1 MPDKEELTQVL
12 IEDDDAF
19 ADALSEVASASA
31 LLKAAKT
38 VTDTRGET
46 LRAAVDA
53 AARHRFEAK
62 GETKWRIKV
71 GDKPVGTYTVAVAK
85 ETEEKVSTTIQMDE
99 PSKFELWLRTDG
111 IEEVMLY
118 ARSHAEEFARFV
130 LAKTGE
136 IPSGFKT
143 VEVRTPAMPERFK
156 NGIVKVDERKVFEA
170 YDGRLP
176 QSVAG
181 YMEKGE

>member
-12 IEDDDAF
+12 IEDDAAF
-19 ADALSEVASASA
+19 SDALSEVASASA
-31 LLKAAKT
+31 LLKAVRT
-38 VTDTRGET
+38 VTDTKGET

-53 AARHRFEAK
+53 AARHRFETK

-85 ETEEKVSTTIQMDE
+85 ETEEKVTTTIQMED

-111 IEEVMLY
+111 LEEALLY
-118 ARSHAEEFARFV
+118 VRSHADEFAKS
-130 LAKTGE
+130 LLSKTGE

-143 VEVRTPAMPERFK
+143 VEVRKAAMPERFK
-156 NGIVKVDERKVFEA
+156 NGIVKVDESKVFEA
-170 YDGRLP
+170 YHGQLP